1 MGIRDY
7 MTADFI
13 IPGQRQKT
21 KKKKNVKNQSL
32 FVILVNNKM
41 RYFTKKINFIHC
53 CIS

>member
-1 MGIRDY
+1 

-21 KKKKNVKNQSL
+21 KKNVKNQSL

>member
-1 MGIRDY
+1 

-21 KKKKNVKNQSL
+21 KKNVKNQSL
-32 FVILVNNKM
+32 FVILVKNKM